1 MLKNL
6 SVWNFALI
14 EHAEL
19 EFGEGL
25 NILTGETGAGKSI
38 LIDAL
43 SAVLGQRIG
52 TNLIRTGCEN
62 LRVEAVFLLE
72 ENSNARKI
80 ISELGIDIDEENIV
94 IISRR
99 IARNAR
105 NNTILI
111 NNSHVTLNALK
122 RLSAALVDVHGQNEN
137 LAILREENIYS
148 LIDSAD
154 KNIFGVLQ
162 DYQKIYSS
170 WRSQVKNLEDKKRA
184 MADSEQ
190 RLDMLHWQ
198 EQEISQADLKPAED
212 EEVENELRK
221 LSHAEKISEHVEES
235 CQLLDGDSKF
245 NILTALAKV
254 EKNLADV
261 AKYDEK
267 LNPARKLL
275 EDAAISLREAYS
287 DIHSYADTLDF
298 SPATLDALQSRMDT
312 IWQLKRKYGDSVEK
326 ILAHLQKVRAEISAI
341 ENFDSDIENLQKLIT
356 TLETQAKSRAV
367 NLLELRKISAEK
379 ISKTVQKEIRRLGMS
394 KAKFIVTVEPSEN
407 LTANG
412 GDTADILFSANVG
425 EDLKSLSKVVSGGEL
440 SRIALAIKT
449 VSAGR
454 ADSAATMVFDEID
467 TGLGGTTAK
476 VVAECIAKIAKF
488 KQVLCITH
496 LAQIACMADTHLQI
510 SKSDDGNRTVT
521 QIKTLD
527 AESRVFEIARMASGA
542 ENDESIKNSRAMLAD
557 AKKFKLK
564 QSM

>member
-72 ENSNARKI
+72 ENSAARKI
-80 ISELGIDIDEENIV
+80 LSELEIDIDEENTV
-94 IISRR
+94 IIARK

-105 NNTILI
+105 SNSITI
-111 NNSHVTLNALK
+111 NDSHVTLAALK

-137 LAILREENIYS
+137 LAILRTENIYN

-154 KNIFGVLQ
+154 KNISGVFE
-162 DYQKIYSS
+162 DYQKIFSS
-170 WRSQVKNLEDKKRA
+170 WQSQIKILEDKKR
-184 MADSEQ
+184 SQIENEQ
-190 RLDMLHWQ
+190 RLDMLRWQ
-198 EQEISQADLKPAED
+198 EQEISQADLKPDED
-212 EEVENELRK
+212 TEVENELRK
-221 LSHAEKISEHVEES
+221 LSNAEKISSHVEEA
-235 CQLLDGDSKF
+235 CELLNGDSDL
-245 NILTALAKV
+245 NILTALAKI
-254 EKNLADV
+254 EKNLSDV

-275 EDAAISLREAYS
+275 EDAAISLKEAYS
-287 DIHSYADTLDF
+287 DIRNYYDSLDF
-298 SPATLDALQSRMDT
+298 SPETLDALQSRMNT

-326 ILAHLQKVRAEISAI
+326 ILSHLQKVRDEISAI
-341 ENFDSDIENLQKLIT
+341 ENFDSDVENLQKLIS
-356 TLETQAKSRAV
+356 TLETQTKSRAN
-367 NLLELRKISAEK
+367 NLFALRKISAEK
-379 ISKTVQKEIRRLGMS
+379 ISKTIQKEIRRLGMA

-407 LTANG
+407 FTANG

-425 EDLKSLSKVVSGGEL
+425 EDLKSLSQIVSGGEL

-454 ADSAATMVFDEID
+454 ADSAGTMVFDEID

-476 VVAECIAKIAKF
+476 VVAECIAKVAKS
-488 KQVLCITH
+488 KQVLCVTH

-521 QIKTLD
+521 EIKTLD
-527 AESRVFEIARMASGA
+527 TESRVKEIARMASGA
-542 ENDESIKNSRAMLAD
+542 ENSVSLENAAAMIQS
-557 AKKFKLK
+557 AKKFCAL
-564 QSM
+564 